1 VCGHVEREAVVRV
14 VVWENTCHCS
24 VLECML
30 NFSRL
35 GAPEN
40 VHILKHVTVSLTLLV
55 GLHAACF
62 LFCFNRFISYTLGS
76 VLIKAFLLY
85 GALLLSPGTQS
96 FSCSG
101 INVLY
106 LFPTCWSGFFGRVI
120 PLDSVV
126 LWHPV
131 NCSLSICSSDRFFLQ
146 RKRCLPS
153 TIEAQFMRSIF
164 LFKKLLYW
172 VRCDWK
178 VRGKSGAI
186 FSKGVAPD

>member
-106 LFPTCWSGFFGRVI
+106 LFPKCWSGFFGRVI

-131 NCSLSICSSDRFFLQ
+131 NCSLSICSSDRFFYRERGALLVQ
-146 RKRCLPS
+146 SRLSSCVLYSCSKSCS
-153 TIEAQFMRSIF
+153 TGFAVIGR
-164 LFKKLLYW
+164 YVGRV
-172 VRCDWK
+172 VR
-178 VRGKSGAI
+178 
-186 FSKGVAPD
+186 FFQGV

>member
-40 VHILKHVTVSLTLLV
+40 VHISKHVTVSLTLSA
-55 GLHAACF
+55 GLHEACF
-62 LFCFNRFISYTLGS
+62 LFCFNCFVSSTLGS

-85 GALLLSPGTQS
+85 GALLLSQGTQS
-96 FSCSG
+96 FSCCG
-101 INVLY
+101 INVFY
-106 LFPTCWSGFFGRVI
+106 LFHTRWSDFCGRLI

-131 NCSLSICSSDRFFLQ
+131 NCSLSICSSDRFFHC
-146 RKRCLPS
+146 R
-153 TIEAQFMRSIF
+153 EGGVF
-164 LFKKLLYW
+164 LVQSRLSSCVLSLFQKA
-172 VRCDWK
+172 VVSD
-178 VRGKSGAI
+178 
-186 FSKGVAPD
+186 